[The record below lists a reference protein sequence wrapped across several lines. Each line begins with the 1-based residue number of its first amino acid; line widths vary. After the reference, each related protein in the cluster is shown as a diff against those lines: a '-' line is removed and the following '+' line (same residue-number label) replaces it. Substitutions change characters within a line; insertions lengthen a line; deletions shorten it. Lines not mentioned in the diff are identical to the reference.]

1 MSRWGDAQPG
11 PTTDGLAQYRM
22 LGTHRISES
31 QLVELLRRARQ
42 TDFGRW
48 SKEDLS
54 RGMAGLGWKVRSA
67 EVDIG
72 MWRAET
78 GYDTGNAIADSIPPQ
93 TPVTGHADFYSIE
106 VMVLRSAERGRQ
118 GENHR
123 TMVFREVLRVM
134 LDEMGAPE
142 VRGGDGGP
150 WVRWYRD
157 GLIFELHL
165 RRFHGGVTLR
175 LLSPQLFEQLE
186 SHAVGKGDVSG
197 WQAFARRS
205 NLPPE
210 PACHDMGEFTERL
223 SSLLGDM
230 AADVP
235 TIDTSGIVLLRTGDW
250 SARYVAAFLDGG
262 NLRVEAS
269 AAVNGTWRA
278 GLSNL
283 PSMGFRAPSGGQP
296 NWSRSFPST
305 DRAATTQA
313 AHMMVDAL
321 RAFGIQDL
329 FDIVY
334 DGFTADGERMYLPVL
349 GIGGG
354 VNAY

>member
-1 MSRWGDAQPG
+1 
-11 PTTDGLAQYRM
+11 M
-22 LGTHRISES
+22 LGTHRMEEA
-31 QLVELLRRARQ
+31 QLIELIRRARQ

-48 SKEDLS
+48 SKQDLQ
-54 RGMAGLGWKVRSA
+54 RAMASLGWNVRSA

-78 GYDTGNAIADSIPPQ
+78 GYDTGDAIADSIPPG
-93 TPVTGHADFYSIE
+93 TPVSGRADFYSVE

-123 TMVFREVLRVM
+123 TLIFREVLRTM
-134 LDEMGAPE
+134 MNELGAPE

-150 WVRWYRD
+150 WVRWHR
-157 GLIFELHL
+157 GQLVFELHL
-165 RRFHGGVTLR
+165 RRFHGGVNLR
-175 LLSPQLFEQLE
+175 LLSPELFDQLE
-186 SHAVGKGDVSG
+186 AHAVSKGDVSG
-197 WQAFARRS
+197 WEAYARKS
-205 NLPPE
+205 KHPPE
-210 PACHDMGEFTERL
+210 PACHELGEFTERL

-235 TIDTSGIVLLRTGDW
+235 TIDTSGTVLLRTSDW
-250 SARYVAAFLDGG
+250 SARYVAAFVDGG
-262 NLRVEAS
+262 LRVEAS
-269 AAVNGTWRA
+269 AAVTGTWRG
-278 GLSNL
+278 GLSSL
-283 PSMGFRAPSGGQP
+283 PSMGYRAPSGGQP
-296 NWSRSFPST
+296 NWSRSFPSS

-349 GIGGG
+349 GIGSG
-354 VNAY
+354 VNPY

>member
-1 MSRWGDAQPG
+1 
-11 PTTDGLAQYRM
+11 M
-22 LGTHRISES
+22 LGTHRITEQ
-31 QLVELLRRARQ
+31 QLVDLLRRARQ

-48 SKEDLS
+48 TKNDLQ
-54 RGMAGLGWKVRSA
+54 RAMTALGWKVRSA

-78 GYDTGNAIADSIPPQ
+78 GYDTGNAIADTLPPQ
-93 TPVTGHADFYSIE
+93 VPVSGDAHFYSIE

-123 TMVFREVLRVM
+123 TIVFREVLRTM
-134 LDEMGAPE
+134 LAELGAPE

-150 WVRWYRD
+150 WIRWYR
-157 GLIFELHL
+157 GSIIFELHL

-175 LLSPQLFEQLE
+175 LLAPQLFEQLE
-186 SHAVGKGDVSG
+186 AHAVGRGDVSG
-197 WQAFARRS
+197 WSAFARTVKHPS
-205 NLPPE
+205 E
-210 PACHDMGEFTERL
+210 PAVHDIGEFTDRL
-223 SSLLGDM
+223 GALIGDM

-235 TIDTSGIVLLRTGDW
+235 VVDTAGTVLLRTNDW
-250 SARYVAAFLDGG
+250 SARYVAVFVDGG
-262 NLRVEAS
+262 LRVEAS
-269 AAVNGTWRA
+269 AAVTGTWRA

-283 PSMGFRAPSGGQP
+283 PSMGFRAPSGAQP
-296 NWSRSFPST
+296 NWSRTFPST

-349 GIGGG
+349 GIGNGDD
-354 VNAY
+354 AY

>member
-1 MSRWGDAQPG
+1 
-11 PTTDGLAQYRM
+11 M

-48 SKEDLS
+48 SKADLQ
-54 RGMAGLGWKVRSA
+54 RAMTNLGWQVRSA

-78 GYDTGNAIADSIPPQ
+78 GYDTGNAIADSVPPQ
-93 TPVTGHADFYSIE
+93 TPLSGRADFYSIE

-123 TMVFREVLRVM
+123 TIVFREVLRTM
-134 LDEMGAPE
+134 MNELGAPE

-150 WVRWYRD
+150 WIRWYRD

-186 SHAVGKGDVSG
+186 AHSVGRGDVSG
-197 WQAFARRS
+197 WQAFARKGER
-205 NLPPE
+205 PPE

-235 TIDTSGIVLLRTGDW
+235 TIDTAGTVLLRTGDW
-250 SARYVAAFLDGG
+250 SARYVAAFVDGG
-262 NLRVEAS
+262 LRVEAS
-269 AAVNGTWRA
+269 AAVKGNWRA

-283 PSMGFRAPSGGQP
+283 PNMGFRAPSGGQP
-296 NWSRSFPST
+296 NWSRTFPST

-349 GIGGG
+349 GIGNGD
-354 VNAY
+354 NPY

>member
-1 MSRWGDAQPG
+1 
-11 PTTDGLAQYRM
+11 M
-22 LGTHRISES
+22 LGTHRISEA
-31 QLVELLRRARQ
+31 QLVDLLRRARK

-48 SKEDLS
+48 SKADLT
-54 RGMAGLGWKVRSA
+54 RGMTDLGWQVRSA

-78 GYDTGNAIADSIPPQ
+78 GYDTGNAIADSVPPQ
-93 TPVTGHADFYSIE
+93 TPLYGRADFYSIE

-123 TMVFREVLRVM
+123 TLIFREVLRTM
-134 LDEMGAPE
+134 MNELGAPE
-142 VRGGDGGP
+142 IRGGDGGP

-157 GLIFELHL
+157 GLLFELHL

-175 LLSPQLFEQLE
+175 LLSPDLFEQLE
-186 SHAVGKGDVSG
+186 AHAVGKGDVSG
-197 WQAFARRS
+197 WSAYARAGQR
-205 NLPPE
+205 PPE

-223 SSLLGDM
+223 SSLLADM
-230 AADVP
+230 AADVSVV
-235 TIDTSGIVLLRTGDW
+235 DTSGTVLLRTGDW
-250 SARYVAAFLDGG
+250 SARYVAAFVDDG
-262 NLRVEAS
+262 LRVEAS
-269 AAVNGTWRA
+269 AAVSGSWRS

-283 PSMGFRAPSGGQP
+283 PSMGFRAPSGNQP
-296 NWSRSFPST
+296 NWSRSFNSS
-305 DRAATTQA
+305 DRTATNQA

-349 GIGGG
+349 GIGNGSDPF
-354 VNAY
+354 